1 MTRFAVAPFALGLF
15 FSATAQAQF
24 FTDTG
29 NPANPLWS
37 TILPTLNVDSADA
50 GPVFGSV
57 INVNNALAEVGL
69 YGDRPISVGP
79 QRIHIP
85 CNTSTTN
92 FGNFTR
98 WFQTDGNTQVFRLFV
113 NDENTATT
121 RDGSTRS
128 EAFTENTWSTTN
140 NTTYEWT
147 GHYTIAARQQSA
159 AIFQVKNTDNDW
171 AVALN
176 LSSNGSLIV
185 NNRRN
190 ASDVTL
196 TNPDGST
203 KDFDGL
209 GFDVRIH
216 DDGLNYKVWIDG
228 VLLADNFYSRP
239 TGGTQFRWGMY
250 LGSSIL
256 TAPSTSSTILV
267 SGAQVK
273 SWSGDLNTAV
283 TIVTKAN
290 NNALNLSA
298 GGSWSGGTAPGL
310 YEQALWNSTVNA
322 TNCDTTLNADQVWS
336 GIKITSP
343 ATQVTINGT
352 ATLGLD
358 QSGVDMS
365 TATRNLVVNCPV
377 ELRVTAPWNIASSLS
392 ATFSNTL
399 NGYGGITQGGSGT
412 VILSGTNTYTGPT
425 AINGG
430 TLRLGNGGTTGSLS
444 PDSKITVASG
454 ATFQTNHSD
463 DIAQG
468 TDFSSAAISGAG
480 GLGKSGSGKLTLTAA
495 NIYTGPTTLSAGT
508 LAFSVTAPF
517 ASTSGIA
524 MADATLL
531 QPLIA
536 GATIS
541 KPITLGGA
549 GTTAAIS
556 APTNLPGAGA
566 VSTFTL
572 GGIISGSGNVTFT
585 SSANQNALSTVVL
598 NAPNSYTGD
607 TLLDTAGNSNTQ
619 IIVRLGTTNALPVS
633 TVLTIDG
640 QDGAGT
646 GRFAE
651 VNLNGFSQELAG
663 LTNVARSLRVQRIV
677 NSNVSNPATLTI
689 NNSNDYT
696 FSGTLGGS
704 ANGSVTP
711 SAMPGSTSGNNLAL
725 TKKGTGTLTLSGSN
739 TYTGVT
745 TVMAGSLVVTSSLP
759 NNGNASVL
767 LAAPDSTLTG
777 NAALTR
783 SIAAGLNTYAGFG
796 STVTAASLDPV
807 LVAPLQTT
815 ADILMSGTNAAA
827 NTMSMQWRT
836 RSSTEAARSNP
847 NAVLS
852 DVLSLTDM
860 GSDIFV
866 LQMSYTD
873 AVLTNM
879 SLVENSIALSGEL
892 RLGWKNG
899 STWTT
904 AVAGNTGGTP
914 TFAGVTAW
922 NSYYTARSSFDN
934 GSDLSSFLGTYG
946 VDPATNT
953 VWAVLNHNS
962 EFAVIPEP
970 STLVL
975 GAFGLLGLGVVRLF
989 RRPLNRRK

>member
-1 MTRFAVAPFALGLF
+1 VSFAKVTL
-15 FSATAQAQF
+15 AQY

-29 NPANPLWS
+29 SPANPTWS
-37 TILPTLNVDSADA
+37 TILPTLNVDSADP
-50 GPVFGSV
+50 GPVYGSV
-57 INVNNALAEVGL
+57 INVNNTLTEVGL
-69 YGDRPISVGP
+69 YGNRPISVGP
-79 QRIHIP
+79 QRLHIP

-92 FGNFTR
+92 LTNFTR
-98 WFQTDGNTQVFRLFV
+98 WYQTDGNTEVFRMFV

-128 EAFTENTWSTTN
+128 EAFTGNTWSVTN

-190 ASDVTL
+190 ATDITV

-203 KDFDGL
+203 KDFDGQ

-228 VLLADNFYSRP
+228 QLLADNFYDRP

-250 LGSSIL
+250 LGSTIL
-256 TAPSTSSTILV
+256 TAPSTQSIITV

-273 SWSGDLNTAV
+273 SWSGDLNTAIS
-283 TIVTKAN
+283 TVTKAN
-290 NNALNLSA
+290 NTQNLGA
-298 GGSWSGGTAPGL
+298 TASWSGGVLPGL
-310 YEQALWNSTVNA
+310 YQQALWNSTVTAAN
-322 TNCDTTLNADQVWS
+322 TTTTLNVDQDWS

-343 ATQVTINGT
+343 GDQVTINGT

-365 TATRNLVVNCPV
+365 TATRNLVVNTPV
-377 ELRVTAPWNIASSLS
+377 ELRVTQPWNIASSVS
-392 ATFSNTL
+392 ATFTDTL
-399 NGYGGITQGGSGT
+399 KGYGGITQGGSGT
-412 VILSGTNTYTGPT
+412 VILSGANTYTGPT

-430 TLRLGNGGTTGSLS
+430 ALRLGNGGTTGSLS
-444 PDSKITVASG
+444 PESKITVASG
-454 ATFQTNHSD
+454 ATFQTNRSD
-463 DIAQG
+463 DIEQG

-480 GLGKSGSGKLTLTAA
+480 GLRKSGAGKLTLTVA
-495 NIYTGPTTLSAGT
+495 NTYTGPTTLSAGT
-508 LAFSVTAPF
+508 LAFNVVAPF

-524 MADATLL
+524 MADGTLL
-531 QPLIA
+531 QPLVG
-536 GATIS
+536 GATIN

-556 APTNLPGAGA
+556 APTNLPGAGL
-566 VSTFTL
+566 VSAFTL
-572 GGIISGSGNVTFT
+572 GGVISGSGNVTFT

-598 NAPNSYTGD
+598 NAPNSYTGN
-607 TLLDTAGNSNTQ
+607 TLLDTAGTSTTQ
-619 IIVRLGTTNALPVS
+619 IVLRLGTTNALPVS

-640 QDGAGT
+640 QVGAGT
-646 GRFAE
+646 GRFAD

-663 LTNVARSLRVQRIV
+663 LTNVARDLRVQRIV
-677 NSNVSNPATLTI
+677 NSNVANPATLTI
-689 NNSNDYT
+689 NNSDNFT

-704 ANGSVTP
+704 ANGSVSG
-711 SAMPGSTSGNNLAL
+711 SAMPGSTNGNNLAL
-725 TKKGTGTLTLSGSN
+725 TKKGAGTFTLQGNN
-739 TYTGVT
+739 TYTGPT
-745 TVMAGSLVVTSSLP
+745 TVMAGSLIVTGSLQ
-759 NNGNASVL
+759 NNDKANIL

-783 SIAAGLNTYAGFG
+783 PIAAGLNTYAGFG

-807 LVAPLQTT
+807 LAAPLQT
-815 ADILMSGTNAAA
+815 AAEILLSGNNAAA
-827 NTMSMQWRT
+827 NTMTMQWRT
-836 RSSTEAARSNP
+836 RTTAEAARSNP
-847 NAVLS
+847 DAVLS
-852 DVLSLTDM
+852 DVLSLTGM
-860 GSDIFV
+860 GNDVFV
-866 LQMSYTD
+866 LSLSYTD

-879 SLVENSIALSGEL
+879 GLSENSIALSGEL

-899 STWTT
+899 TTWTT
-904 AVAGNTGGTP
+904 AVAGNTSGT
-914 TFAGVTAW
+914 TRFAGVTDW
-922 NSYYTARSSFDN
+922 DSYYTARSSVDN
-934 GSDLSSFLGTYG
+934 GSDLATFLGTYG
-946 VDPATNT
+946 VDPNTNT

-975 GAFGLLGLGVVRLF
+975 GGLGLLGFAAVGL
-989 RRPLNRRK
+989 RRQSHNSTTTEIV